1 MHYKRFNLI
10 NQLVIHTYH
19 DCINTVVS
27 FRLTIGVENP
37 PNDIVGVINEVAQ
50 DEGELDQEEEE
61 VERVNPVPE
70 EGIYMNLVHA
80 STMVQVDKL
89 EAYIKERDTIRDG
102 FVPEYNVRPGCSLL
116 VYCK

>member
-1 MHYKRFNLI
+1 M
-10 NQLVIHTYH
+10 
-19 DCINTVVS
+19 VS
-27 FRLTIGVENP
+27 FGLTVGIEYS
-37 PNDIVGVINEVAQ
+37 PNDIVGVVNEAGPQVAQ
-50 DEGELDQEEEE
+50 AERELDQEEEE

-102 FVPEYNVRPGCSLL
+102 FVPEYNVNPG
-116 VYCK
+116 